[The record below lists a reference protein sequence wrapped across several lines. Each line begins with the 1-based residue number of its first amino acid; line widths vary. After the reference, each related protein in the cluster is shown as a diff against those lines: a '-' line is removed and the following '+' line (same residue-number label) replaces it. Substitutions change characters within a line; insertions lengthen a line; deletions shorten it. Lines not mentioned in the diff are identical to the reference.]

1 LLVSSD
7 VSVYPYFH
15 SQTRAL
21 LFRIGGHSIALDPES
36 SVAIFSLKFLLMV
49 GAAMPNMALSK
60 SILNRESLARTEL
73 HADVLKVLEV
83 GLRAADPESSVR
95 SALSRGGDVVCVL
108 DECFSATGRIH
119 VIGFGKAGLGMSL
132 GCESVLGELVAG
144 GVVIV
149 PSIGDSPRLPKKIE
163 VVEGEHPIP
172 GEKTLRASHRLI
184 KYVEDNLSTG
194 DVVIVLISGGGSAL
208 FEIPYPPLTLG
219 DIAITTNTLMRAGA
233 DIVELNTVRK
243 HLSMVKGGRL
253 LNFTRRA
260 SRVFSLIISDVV
272 GDPIEFIASGPTE
285 ADTTTYRDTYEVLQ
299 RRGVWDAL
307 PNSVRELV
315 LSGLSGKIPE
325 TVKPGDPLLDK
336 VRNLVV
342 ASNMIS
348 LKDMEKKARELG
360 YKATIVTSMMVGE
373 AREVG
378 RFLGSIARHITKY
391 KQPGEK
397 LMLLLGGETT
407 VTVRGRG
414 RGGRNQ
420 ELCVGFSLSARGLE
434 NVVLASIGSDGI
446 DGNSPAAGG
455 MCDGLLVD
463 EALNAGLDPH
473 KYLNDNDTYTLLSKL
488 GRAIITGP
496 TGTNV
501 NDLVVLAVR

>member
-1 LLVSSD
+1 
-7 VSVYPYFH
+7 
-15 SQTRAL
+15 
-21 LFRIGGHSIALDPES
+21 
-36 SVAIFSLKFLLMV
+36 MV
-49 GAAMPNMALSK
+49 GVDMFKTAPPRYIA
-60 SILNRESLARTEL
+60 NRESLVRTEL
-73 HADVLKVLEV
+73 HADVLEVLEA
-83 GLRAADPESSVR
+83 GLKAADPESSVR
-95 SALSRGGDVVCVL
+95 SALSREGDIVCVL
-108 DECFSATGRIH
+108 SECFSVTGKVH
-119 VIGFGKAGLGMSL
+119 VIGFGKAGLRMSL
-132 GCESVLGELVAG
+132 GCESVLGDLIAG

-149 PSIGDSPRLPKKIE
+149 PSIGGSPRLPKKIE

-172 GEKTLRASHRLI
+172 GEKTLQASRRLI
-184 KYVEDNLSTG
+184 KYVEENLHAE

-208 FEIPYPPLTLG
+208 FEIPHPPLTLD
-219 DIAITTNTLMRAGA
+219 DIAITTNALMKAGA

-253 LNFTRRA
+253 LNFVRKA
-260 SRVFSLIISDVV
+260 SRIISLIISDVV

-285 ADTTTYRDTYEVLQ
+285 ADTTTYRDTYEVLL
-299 RRGVWDAL
+299 RRGVWDTL
-307 PNSVRELV
+307 PNNVRDLV

-325 TVKPGDPLLDK
+325 TVKPGDPLLGK
-336 VRNLVV
+336 VRNIVV

-348 LKDMEKKARELG
+348 LRDMEKKAIELG
-360 YKATIVTSMMVGE
+360 YKATILTSMMVGE

-407 VTVRGRG
+407 VTVRGHG

-420 ELCVGFSLSARGLE
+420 ELCVGFSLSARGLR
-434 NVVLASIGSDGI
+434 NAVLASIGSDGI

-455 MCDGLLVD
+455 VCDGLLVD

-473 KYLNDNDTYTLLSKL
+473 KYLSNNDTYTLLSKL

-501 NDLVVLAVR
+501 NDLVVLAVW